1 MKLKTI
7 LIKTT
12 LTVVFGGLYLGLST
26 ATGFADAPLK
36 TTLGLDIEQAAKVEL
51 IQKRTRD
58 AVRPVREELNREERA
73 LRRAK
78 IANDAVGIARQ
89 EKIIAP
95 LRETL
100 AGIFAKES
108 EEIRAL
114 LTPEQTIR
122 YDEYL
127 KIRDEMAGS
136 SRDVKTK
143 RKTGEGAP

>member
-7 LIKTT
+7 LIKTI
-12 LTVVFGGLYLGLST
+12 LTVVFCGLYPGLST
-26 ATGFADAPLK
+26 GTAFADAPLK
-36 TTLGLDIEQAAKVEL
+36 TTLGLEIGQAAKVDL

-114 LTPEQTIR
+114 LTREQATR

-136 SRDVKTK
+136 SRDVKTI
-143 RKTGEGAP
+143 RKAGEGAP